1 MPQNRDVDGIKVNRF
16 FSGIRE
22 TVIAAIFNPKDFVE
36 VSEGDLIY
44 QTGEESSQVYI
55 LLKGEIKIKY
65 SGFTHVSS
73 KIMNDFFGEKEMLE
87 GTRRISSAVAHR
99 SSLIYKI
106 DKTIVMGLI
115 AKYPAVKSNIHKY
128 GESKIPE
135 STFGAR
141 RIVDI
146 AKNSK
151 PISFQAIRKS
161 TSVIEE
167 KEPEEEYSIPFTPD
181 IPETAPPEVPKPE
194 IKTKEKDENLK
205 KESVETKED
214 FKNWKFTELTT
225 KKPQVKQKIPDKTE
239 IEPPE
244 IEEPEQISKPDEKIN
259 DKIFDRENIRKV
271 FASIQVM
278 NSGITLIQT
287 IQSISKAIKDLTIS
301 ESVELC
307 LIDEQR
313 SEIHK
318 FVFDGDKPAQELYKL
333 PDGLT
338 GTCALQKKI
347 INFERPTEDSRFN
360 LKIDQPGNSGL
371 KRILYFP
378 VISDAGDTIAVIQL
392 AREIKRYDDYDIA
405 NLNMLS
411 KLIES
416 ALGKSIELEEL
427 LNTQQLSSERII
439 ENLIL
444 NDINPPIKIIN
455 SYIELLS
462 DKKLPPELDEVL
474 RMLQKQVYSVGD
486 IIKSIFSS
494 TDKDL
499 NLEMRDVQFNELIDD
514 ILELLSEYCDSREV
528 KLYKKIGTG
537 AVVKIDRGKFYT
549 AIFQIIKFACNN
561 SKKDGRIYFS
571 TDKVDDNIQ
580 LNIKDEGKGIDEEL
594 QSRFFKQPNDMT
606 AETLDSYG
614 LTIAKKI
621 IESHSGQIS
630 FESKKS
636 EGTTFLINLKIS
648 TIEV

>member
-44 QTGEESSQVYI
+44 QTGEESTQVYI

-65 SGFTHVSS
+65 SDSTYVSS

-99 SSLIYKI
+99 SSLIYKL
-106 DKTIVMGLI
+106 DKTIVMGLM
-115 AKYPAVKSNIHKY
+115 AKYPAVKSNINKY
-128 GESKIPE
+128 GESKLPE
-135 STFGAR
+135 STFGAS

-151 PISFQAIRKS
+151 PVSFQAFRKS
-161 TSVIEE
+161 TTVIVE
-167 KEPEEEYSIPFTPD
+167 KEPEEEYSIPFTPE
-181 IPETAPPEVPKPE
+181 IPVTEPPEVQKTE
-194 IKTKEKDENLK
+194 IKVQEKEENLK
-205 KESVETKED
+205 KQLSDIPED
-214 FKNWKFTELTT
+214 FKNWKFTEVTPKKIAVEQ
-225 KKPQVKQKIPDKTE
+225 KKPEKTE
-239 IEPPE
+239 VELPE
-244 IEEPEQISKPDEKIN
+244 IEETEPEVIHPEQKIEKV
-259 DKIFDRENIRKV
+259 FDRENIKRL
-271 FASIQVM
+271 FACIQAM
-278 NSGITLIQT
+278 NGGINLVQT
-287 IQSISKAIKDLTIS
+287 IQSISSAIKELTFS

-307 LIDEQR
+307 LIDEKKA
-313 SEIHK
+313 EIHK
-318 FVFDGDKPAQELYKL
+318 FVFEAENYSQHEYKL
-333 PDGLT
+333 PEGLT

-360 LKIDQPGNSGL
+360 QKIDQPGNSGL

-392 AREIKRYDDYDIA
+392 ARENNKYDDDEIA

-416 ALGKSIELEEL
+416 YLRKSIELEEL
-427 LNTQQLSSERII
+427 LNTQQLSTEGII

-444 NDINPPIKIIN
+444 NDISPPIKIIN

-462 DKKLPPELDEVL
+462 EKKLPPEIDEIL

-486 IIKSIFSS
+486 IITTIFSS
-494 TDKDL
+494 SDKDL
-499 NLEMRDVQFNELIDD
+499 KLDTKEVQFNEMIDD

-528 KLYKKIGTG
+528 KLYKKIGNG
-537 AVVKIDRGKFYT
+537 AVVRVDRAKFYT
-549 AIFQIIKFACNN
+549 AIFQIIKFACNH

-571 TDKVDDNIQ
+571 TDKVGDTIQ
-580 LNIKDEGKGIDEEL
+580 LHIKDEGKGIDEEL
-594 QSRFFKQPNDMT
+594 QSRFSRQSHDLT
-606 AETLDSYG
+606 GETLDSYG
-614 LTIAKKI
+614 LIIAKKI

-630 FESKKS
+630 LDSKKN
-636 EGTTFLINLKIS
+636 EGTTFLIVLGIS
-648 TIEV
+648 MT

>member
-16 FSGIRE
+16 FSALNE
-22 TVIAAIFNPKDFVE
+22 SVVAAIFNPKEFVD
-36 VSEGDLIY
+36 VKEGDIIY
-44 QTGEESSQVYI
+44 QTGEDSSQVYLI
-55 LLKGEIKIKY
+55 LKGEIKVKY
-65 SGFTHVSS
+65 SGSTYVSS

-99 SSLIYKI
+99 NSLIYKI

-115 AKYPAVKSNIHKY
+115 AKYPAVKSNIKQY

-151 PISFQAIRKS
+151 PISFQAIRKA
-161 TSVIEE
+161 TTVIEE

-181 IPETAPPEVPKPE
+181 IPDIIPSEVPVTE
-194 IKTKEKDENLK
+194 IVTPRKDEKLK
-205 KESVETKED
+205 EELLDAGED
-214 FKNWKFTELTT
+214 FKDWKFTEVT
-225 KKPQVKQKIPDKTE
+225 PQKTLVDQNITEKTE

-244 IEEPEQISKPDEKIN
+244 IEEPESISKPSEQKI
-259 DKIFDRENIRKV
+259 DKMFDRENIRRV
-271 FASIQVM
+271 LGSIQVM
-278 NSGITLIQT
+278 NSGITLVQT
-287 IQSISKAIKDLTIS
+287 IQSISKAIRDLTLS

-313 SEIHK
+313 AVMHK
-318 FVFDGDKPAQELYKL
+318 FVFDGDAHSQQEYKL

-347 INFERPTEDSRFN
+347 INFERPTEDTRFS

-378 VISDAGDTIAVIQL
+378 VISDAGDTVAVIQL
-392 AREIKRYDDYDIA
+392 ARENKKYDNDEIA

-411 KLIES
+411 KLIEK
-416 ALGKSIELEEL
+416 ALEKSIELEEI
-427 LNTQQLSSERII
+427 LNTQQLSTERII

-444 NDINPPIKIIN
+444 SDIHPPIKIIN

-462 DKKLPPELDEVL
+462 NKKLPPELDEVL
-474 RMLQKQVYSVGD
+474 RMLQKQVYSVED

-494 TDKDL
+494 TEKDL
-499 NLEMRDVQFNELIDD
+499 NLDLRDVQFNELIDD
-514 ILELLSEYCDSREV
+514 ILELLSEYCDSREM
-528 KLYKKIGTG
+528 KLYKKIGNG

-571 TDKVDDNIQ
+571 TDKVDDTIQ
-580 LNIKDEGKGIDEEL
+580 LHIKDEGKGIDEEL
-594 QSRFFKQPNDMT
+594 HSRFFKQPHEMT
-606 AETLDSYG
+606 SETPDSYG

-630 FESKKS
+630 VESKKS
-636 EGTTFLINLKIS
+636 DGTTFLIILNIS
-648 TIEV
+648 TIAV